1 MKARTHMNNTRRM
14 KEEMQIT
21 DGFYLPF
28 STAIPVVL
36 EFHLPSFNIVYIYI
50 YICWRFLQF
59 IVKFSYYEEVRE
71 LVVVL
76 LIIDLFTKSV

>member
-50 YICWRFLQF
+50 YVGGFF
-59 IVKFSYYEEVRE
+59 NS
-71 LVVVL
+71 
-76 LIIDLFTKSV
+76 